1 MPRRAGVTGRI
12 AVAGIG
18 AGLSRTGVAVV
29 ALSVAVSAT
38 IGVSVMVDSFRNS
51 VDRWLEQTLQAD
63 IYAGVDRGGLDP
75 VLISEFS
82 SLPEVVALSTLRR
95 VWLEDESGRTQLRVI
110 DMAPG
115 SFAGVEILDAEP
127 QAVWSLFERD
137 DIVLVSEPYAYR
149 NRLAPGDSVRLRTA
163 SGARAFQVLATY
175 QSYDIDASALLM
187 SRETYDRHFQDPR
200 VDSIGLYL
208 APDTDPAEVV
218 ARLEAISADRQEL
231 MIDSNRRIR
240 ELSLAIFDR
249 TFIITDVL
257 YYLALGVAV
266 LGILGAMLALQL
278 ERAREFAILRALGV
292 TPRQLEGL
300 IVMQTAVIGVFA
312 GIAAMPLGVTMAYVL
327 IEVINRR
334 AFGWTIDMAVAPGIL
349 LSALLMAVTAAIL
362 AGLYPAWRAAHSV
375 PAFAMREE

>member
-1 MPRRAGVTGRI
+1 
-12 AVAGIG
+12 
-18 AGLSRTGVAVV
+18 
-29 ALSVAVSAT
+29 
-38 IGVSVMVDSFRNS
+38 
-51 VDRWLEQTLQAD
+51 
-63 IYAGVDRGGLDP
+63 
-75 VLISEFS
+75 
-82 SLPEVVALSTLRR
+82 
-95 VWLEDESGRTQLRVI
+95 
-110 DMAPG
+110 
-115 SFAGVEILDAEP
+115 
-127 QAVWSLFERD
+127 
-137 DIVLVSEPYAYR
+137 
-149 NRLAPGDSVRLRTA
+149 
-163 SGARAFQVLATY
+163 
-175 QSYDIDASALLM
+175 
-187 SRETYDRHFQDPR
+187 
-200 VDSIGLYL
+200 
-208 APDTDPAEVV
+208 
-218 ARLEAISADRQEL
+218 